1 MLLKGV
7 TMETRLSVVNV
18 KKVYGD
24 REVLSDI
31 TLDLAQGEILG
42 LVGPNGAGKTTLMKI
57 ILGLTPSSSGQIFVN
72 KEDIVNDKP
81 DYLNQVG
88 SIIEYPNFF
97 PNMTAIDNLEILTSL
112 YDIKLPKRRYLE
124 VLELVGLSDYLTLT
138 VKHYSLGMKQRL
150 GIAQAIIHYPKL
162 LILDEPF
169 NGLDPVG
176 IENLRELLKKLAKNG
191 VAIMISSHSLEE
203 LQKVIHS
210 YIIINNGLSQ
220 PKKSLNQDSQQWFL
234 QTENIDRTVAILE
247 ALAISYR
254 LIQEDIFELKI
265 NLDDDKQMR
274 RQLFKKLSEKDILI
288 HQFSKKSIQLTHEY
302 LSIVKGGE

>member
-1 MLLKGV
+1 
-7 TMETRLSVVNV
+7 METRLSVVNV

-24 REVLSDI
+24 REVLSNI
-31 TLDLAQGEILG
+31 TLDLEQGEILG

-72 KEDIVNDKP
+72 REDIVNDKP
-81 DYLNQVG
+81 YYLNQVG
-88 SIIEYPNFF
+88 SIIEYPGFF
-97 PNMTAIDNLEILTSL
+97 PNMTAIDNLEIFTSL
-112 YDIKLPKRRYLE
+112 YDINLPKRRYLE

-138 VKHYSLGMKQRL
+138 VKYYSLGMKQRL

-234 QTENIDRTVAILE
+234 QTENIDITVAILE
-247 ALAISYR
+247 ALAISYK

-265 NLDDDKQMR
+265 NLDDDKQVR

-302 LSIVKGGE
+302 LSIVKGEE

>member
-1 MLLKGV
+1 
-7 TMETRLSVVNV
+7 METRLSVVNV

-31 TLDLAQGEILG
+31 TLDLEQGEILG

-72 KEDIVNDKP
+72 GEDIVNDKP

-88 SIIEYPNFF
+88 SIIEYPGFF
-97 PNMTAIDNLEILTSL
+97 PNMTAIDNLEIFTSL

-138 VKHYSLGMKQRL
+138 VKYYSLGMKQRL

-169 NGLDPVG
+169 NGLDPIG
-176 IENLRELLKKLAKNG
+176 IENLRELLKKLAQNG

-220 PKKSLNQDSQQWFL
+220 PKKSLNQDFQQWFL

-302 LSIVKGGE
+302 LSIVKGEE

>member
-1 MLLKGV
+1 
-7 TMETRLSVVNV
+7 METRLSVINV
-18 KKVYGD
+18 KKVYRD

-72 KEDIVNDKP
+72 GEDIINDKP

-88 SIIEYPNFF
+88 SIIEYPDFF
-97 PNMTAIDNLEILTSL
+97 PNMTAIDNLKIFTSL

-176 IENLRELLKKLAKNG
+176 IENLRELLKKLANNG

-220 PKKSLNQDSQQWFL
+220 PKKSLNQDFQQWLL

-254 LIQEDIFELKI
+254 LTQEDIFELKI

-288 HQFSKKSIQLTHEY
+288 HHFSKNSIQLTHEY
-302 LSIVKGGE
+302 LSIVKGRSK

>member
-1 MLLKGV
+1 
-7 TMETRLSVVNV
+7 METRLSVINV
-18 KKVYGD
+18 KKVYRD

-72 KEDIVNDKP
+72 GEDIINDKP

-88 SIIEYPNFF
+88 SIIEYPDFF
-97 PNMTAIDNLEILTSL
+97 PNMTAIDNLKIFTSL

-176 IENLRELLKKLAKNG
+176 IENLRELLKKLANNG

-220 PKKSLNQDSQQWFL
+220 PKKSLNQDFQQWLL

-254 LIQEDIFELKI
+254 LTQEDIFELKI

-288 HQFSKKSIQLTHEY
+288 HHFSKKSIQLTHEY
-302 LSIVKGGE
+302 LSIVKGEE